1 MKIAFDPQMTMPK
14 LSRAPASEAAAP
26 PGDDS
31 QGLRQLCQDFEALFV
46 HSLFQQ
52 MRNTIPEDGFFE
64 RDMSMDFFEEI
75 MDMEVA
81 REMARKGGFGL
92 GEHLYQ
98 SLRKN
103 QP

>member
-1 MKIAFDPQMTMPK
+1 MKIAFDPQMTMPE
-14 LSRAPASEAAAP
+14 LSRVSGKGEG
-26 PGDDS
+26 PGDDN

-52 MRNTIPEDGFFE
+52 MRKTIPEDGFFE

-98 SLRKN
+98 SFRKN